1 MTEITSHDTRVLRD
15 HPLPAASLGRR
26 SADGLVLVG
35 RWGLVV
41 AATVLWL
48 TVVPLVAAAG
58 ELRTNLTSQAG

>member
-1 MTEITSHDTRVLRD
+1 MTEITSHDPLALRD

-26 SADGLVLVG
+26 QANALVLVG

-48 TVVPLVAAAG
+48 TVVPLVATAG
-58 ELRTNLTSQAG
+58 ELRKALAPSAG